1 MLYRVG
7 GGVLTL
13 WYEAVLII
21 REAFVMRAVYFLCVL
36 VGVFAGGVFAQDEAK
51 IEKAK
56 QLLAK
61 DEKQVVFLRERVS
74 EAKARVDTD
83 VERLR
88 AKDKQIE
95 KKINDVIKL
104 ITSVRDSTDSKTRVI
119 LVKKD
124 VIDELNKSVEFYKQ
138 RRRARVEKL
147 RQELASPEKFEND
160 KVLDFLD
167 ERIDKRIDQ
176 IIYITST
183 MTQAKEWK
191 DSEKYTYTNYGY
203 DGVRRRTSDKYVRHR
218 KGVSQSNM
226 QRKETM
232 QILEQYEASIEREN
246 KRLQQKLDAT
256 SKPEDRKAVEELIQ
270 KNNKRLQEQRSKTRN
285 MVSYS
290 HETGR
295 AISREQAFETDRW
308 VEDMSKGIVRDFHD
322 FVRLVSVARDDNFNL
337 SLWQDRLKKGE
348 NFVERRKKAI
358 AEATQKLEKS
368 KAEKSPETDVP
379 Q

>member
-1 MLYRVG
+1 
-7 GGVLTL
+7 
-13 WYEAVLII
+13 
-21 REAFVMRAVYFLCVL
+21 
-36 VGVFAGGVFAQDEAK
+36 
-51 IEKAK
+51 
-56 QLLAK
+56 
-61 DEKQVVFLRERVS
+61 
-74 EAKARVDTD
+74 
-83 VERLR
+83 
-88 AKDKQIE
+88 
-95 KKINDVIKL
+95 
-104 ITSVRDSTDSKTRVI
+104 
-119 LVKKD
+119 
-124 VIDELNKSVEFYKQ
+124 
-138 RRRARVEKL
+138 
-147 RQELASPEKFEND
+147 
-160 KVLDFLD
+160 
-167 ERIDKRIDQ
+167 
-176 IIYITST
+176 
-183 MTQAKEWK
+183 
-191 DSEKYTYTNYGY
+191 
-203 DGVRRRTSDKYVRHR
+203 
-218 KGVSQSNM
+218 M